1 MRLVSFFRNSS
12 IKIKLGLALGSIAVL
27 IIISSAANI
36 YITQTSIKTLALV
49 YENEV
54 VPSQILDDIEKH
66 LKEVRFRMA
75 GVLLDQ
81 MPTVGS
87 QNHLKEVSRSVPEM
101 WKNYRELTKNTLAIN
116 VEGAQSI
123 AEISQELEKEVPNFV
138 FRLDKV
144 YAENNKK
151 LLTIM
156 LEDEWPV
163 IQLKFFKPLNNL
175 MALQK
180 KSVHDTY
187 KEAQK
192 NGIRHNTLG
201 MIIPLVSLTFTAI
214 VFFMI
219 MQIMKV
225 LRTVI
230 QNLTASSNEVLSA
243 AGGLSASATQLSAG
257 SSETASSLEET
268 VSATEEMTSMVRS
281 NSASA
286 RQAQETTQQGKL
298 VAKLGEENMS
308 NLYLAVGTV
317 AKSSSQ
323 IEEIISIIDDIAFQT
338 NLLALNAAVE
348 AARAGEHGKGFA
360 VVADAVRSLAQR
372 SSQAAK
378 EISGLIHTSTA
389 QINSSQSLAEL
400 GKKSISDIVA
410 TIIKISEITAS
421 ISLASE
427 EQASGLNN
435 ISKAMNEIDKVT
447 QQNASASEEISSMSE
462 QLTAQSESLH
472 SQIDGLVIMIDGRT
486 QAIDKAQDL
495 NFKKTKK
502 KPKAA

>member
-1 MRLVSFFRNSS
+1 MRLVSFFLNSS
-12 IKIKLGLALGSIAVL
+12 IKIKLGLALGSIAILV
-27 IIISSAANI
+27 IISGGVNI
-36 YITQTSIKTLALV
+36 YNTQTSIKTLALV

-54 VPSQILDDIEKH
+54 VPSGLLDDLEKH

-81 MPTVGS
+81 MPVVGS
-87 QNHLKEVSRSVPEM
+87 KNHLNEVSKSIPEM

-116 VEGAQSI
+116 AEAVQSMS
-123 AEISQELEKEVPNFV
+123 EINREFEKALPDFLL
-138 FRLDKV
+138 RLDKV
-144 YAENNKK
+144 YSENDKK
-151 LLTIM
+151 SLTVM
-156 LEDEWPV
+156 LEDEWPT

-175 MALQK
+175 MMLQK
-180 KSVHDTY
+180 KSVNDTY

-192 NGIRHNTLG
+192 KGTQHNTLG
-201 MIIPLVSLTFTAI
+201 IIILLVSLTIAVLI
-214 VFFMI
+214 FFMI
-219 MQIMKV
+219 MQIVKA
-225 LRTVI
+225 LGTVI
-230 QNLTASSNEVLSA
+230 KNLTASSNEVLSA
-243 AGGLSASATQLSAG
+243 AGGLSTAATQLSAG

-268 VSATEEMTSMVRS
+268 VASTEEMASMVRS

-286 RQAQETTQQGKL
+286 RQAQETTQEGKL
-298 VAKLGEENMS
+298 VAKIGEENMS

-317 AKSSSQ
+317 AKSSRQ

-389 QINSSQSLAEL
+389 QINSSQNLAEL
-400 GKKSISDIVA
+400 GKKSISDIVT

-427 EQASGLNN
+427 EQASGLSN

-447 QQNASASEEISSMSE
+447 QQNAAASEEISAMSE
-462 QLTAQSESLH
+462 QLTAQSEALH
-472 SQIDGLVIMIDGRT
+472 SQIDGLVLMVDGRT
-486 QAIDKAQDL
+486 QTINKSQAL
-495 NFKKTKK
+495 SFMETMKKSQS
-502 KPKAA
+502 A